1 MFEDEEIEES
11 PKKGKF
17 GWIKNMGSALATA
30 AKEHVAT
37 SILGDDWG
45 EALVERM
52 EEEPESESESD
63 EDDDSKKREGDDDE
77 KKEDKKKRRGLFR
90 RKKDA

>member
-52 EEEPESESESD
+52 EEGPDSESES
-63 EDDDSKKREGDDDE
+63 EDDDSKKEEGD
-77 KKEDKKKRRGLFR
+77 EDKKEEKKKKRGGLFR